1 LVIAA
6 CVARELRLP
15 LDEVSLVRT
24 GLTDKHRAG
33 MDAKGRR
40 ETVREAFHVRH
51 PGLIKEEDILLVD
64 DVLTTGSTVS
74 SCGEELLS
82 AGAKSVY
89 VLTVARPAY

>member
-1 LVIAA
+1 
-6 CVARELRLP
+6 
-15 LDEVSLVRT
+15 
-24 GLTDKHRAG
+24 
-33 MDAKGRR
+33 MDAKGRQ
-40 ETVREAFHVRH
+40 ETVRKAFEVRH
-51 PGLIKEEDILLVD
+51 PGLIKAEDILLVD